1 MNVLVLALSGP
12 VGPIGLPLFVTN
24 AKACGSTHLLFRTE
38 KSKLPWR
45 LVIVRATHQWTWS
58 HEMCGA

>member
-1 MNVLVLALSGP
+1 MR
-12 VGPIGLPLFVTN
+12 
-24 AKACGSTHLLFRTE
+24 CGSTHLLFSTE

-45 LVIVRATHQWTWS
+45 LVIVSATHQWTWS